1 MNLQS
6 KGDRDTEQEMVKTS
20 IMQRDMCLTKWV
32 MFEWEWSKLLIFHG
46 QSQQFENQPDNKE
59 RYIAGHHK
67 QQSVAM
73 YQALTGQGECEG
85 KSF

>member
-1 MNLQS
+1 
-6 KGDRDTEQEMVKTS
+6 
-20 IMQRDMCLTKWV
+20 

-59 RYIAGHHK
+59 RYIAEHHK

-73 YQALTGQGECEG
+73 YQARTGQGECEG